1 MFFILVGKWHLGHYC
16 PQCLPQQR
24 GFDSFYGY
32 LTGMVAKNKINFDYF
47 LSEFLPTQIVGA
59 EDYYKKTFC
68 IPLVPNQR
76 PAACGYDF
84 YSNTTRDPE
93 ANGTYSTYQFRDA
106 SYHIL
111 ENHPKDVP
119 LFLYL
124 PFQSV
129 HYPLMVPKN
138 YSGKEKKSEKSYR
151 EMI

>member
-1 MFFILVGKWHLGHYC
+1 MGHYC
-16 PQCLPQQR
+16 PQCLPQNR

-32 LTGMVAKNKINFDYF
+32 LT
-47 LSEFLPTQIVGA
+47 GA

-68 IPLVPNQR
+68 IPIVPNVH

-84 YSNTTRDPE
+84 YQNTTRDYA

-106 SYHIL
+106 ANHII
-111 ENHPKDVP
+111 ENHPKDKGM
-119 LFLYL
+119 FMYL

-138 YSGKEKKSEKSYR
+138 YSGETQN
-151 EMI
+151 